1 MKKIALSG
9 LLLSLLTA
17 CASQT
22 TKPVAPV
29 APAADGS
36 AVTGKPSTAASAEV
50 DPLDDPKTGLTY
62 RSLYYALDVDVIQDA
77 DKPLV
82 AAHAKY
88 LGTHPA
94 RNVRLEGNADERGSN
109 EYNLALAQRRA
120 DGVKKLLL
128 LGGAK
133 EGQLTSVSY
142 GEEKPRNTN
151 HNEDGWAENRRTDLN
166 YAK

>member
-9 LLLSLLTA
+9 LLISLLTA
-17 CASQT
+17 CASEAP
-22 TKPVAPV
+22 KSVAPV
-29 APAADGS
+29 EKTPVANNGNKIGQ
-36 AVTGKPSTAASAEV
+36 AVATEI

-62 RSLYYALDVDVIQDA
+62 RSLYYALDVDVIQEA
-77 DKPLV
+77 DRPLV
-82 AAHAKY
+82 GAHAKY
-88 LGTHPA
+88 LAAHQN
-94 RNVRLEGNADERGSN
+94 RSVRLEGNADERGSN
-109 EYNLALAQRRA
+109 EYNLALGQRRA
-120 DGVKKLLL
+120 DGVKKLML

-133 EGQLTSVSY
+133 EAQLNSISY